1 MTVSVKIMTKND
13 DSTKKKSICL
23 RNWLSI
29 KNVKIKILSSRP
41 LILEKTFFSLGL
53 CFFFIREL
61 KHGTFL
67 RLGQQPEVRISHTR
81 AWLFESRFN

>member
-1 MTVSVKIMTKND
+1 MSVKTMTKND
-13 DSTKKKSICL
+13 DSTKKESICL

-41 LILEKTFFSLGL
+41 LILEKNFLFSWPL
-53 CFFFIREL
+53 FFFIREL

-67 RLGQQPEVRISHTR
+67 RRGQQPEVRISHTR